1 MDNAKISFVFKI
13 PWHYREHIIYRLRV
27 GRVLATEKQYVQ
39 WFENETLHHVR
50 WLSQSNQVPPARIVL
65 VDDKTTADE
74 AYRLACAGT
83 SMLWHGDFHNA
94 RQLLQA
100 LTRRIEH
107 SEQRKISK
115 AANKRD
121 KSAGSPHSDKST
133 AESLV
138 TSKIIPNL
146 FHQQRQAQA
155 QRSRLLS
162 RLLLKLD
169 AGYVSQL
176 RRAPDVSAA
185 CIAAFGQLDEGMDES
200 CLLSFRDLQGA
211 LGAAG
216 WRAKGVPIEPLN
228 LSIFPHYGVFAPT
241 RHEYVQ
247 LLLDAPLPD
256 TCRVAFDIGTGTG
269 LLAIILAQRGI
280 KQIIA
285 TDLNPRAL
293 ACASENFARLELDA
307 VQLQQADLYPTD
319 APLAN
324 LLVCNPPW
332 LPAKPTSPLEYA
344 VYDANSAMLR
354 GFLQGAKQHL
364 AEQGE
369 VWLILSDLAE
379 HLQLRSRDQLL
390 NWFSD
395 ANLEVKY
402 RLDTQPKHGR
412 SQDETDPLFA
422 ARSAEI
428 TSLWCLVAFDN

>member
-1 MDNAKISFVFKI
+1 M
-13 PWHYREHIIYRLRV
+13 
-27 GRVLATEKQYVQ
+27 LATEIQYVQ
-39 WFENETLHHVR
+39 WHENETLHQAR
-50 WLSQSNQVPPARIVL
+50 WLSQSNHVPPARIVM

-83 SMLWHGDFHNA
+83 SMLWRGDFNNA

-100 LTRRIEH
+100 ITRRIDRANER
-107 SEQRKISK
+107 SEQRKINK
-115 AANKRD
+115 EANKEANKPA
-121 KSAGSPHSDKST
+121 KSAKST
-133 AESLV
+133 DEASAS
-138 TSKIIPNL
+138 SKDIPNL
-146 FHQQRQAQA
+146 FHQQRQVQS

-162 RLLLKLD
+162 RLLLELD

-185 CIAAFGQLDEGMDES
+185 CTAAFGELNES

-216 WRAKGVPIEPLN
+216 WRVKGVAIENLG

-247 LLLDAPLPD
+247 LLLDAPLPASYD
-256 TCRVAFDIGTGTG
+256 VAFDIGTGTG
-269 LLAIILAQRGI
+269 LLAIILAQRGV
-280 KQIIA
+280 KQVIA

-293 ACASENFARLELDA
+293 ACASDNLTRLDLPA

-332 LPAKPTSPLEYA
+332 LPAKPTSPLEFA
-344 VYDANSAMLR
+344 VYDANSTMLR

-379 HLQLRSRDQLL
+379 HLQLRSRDELL
-390 NWFSD
+390 GWF
-395 ANLEVKY
+395 ANAGLEVKY

-412 SQDETDPLFA
+412 SQDDTDPLFA
-422 ARSAEI
+422 ARNAEV
-428 TSLWCLVAFDN
+428 TSLWCLVPVNT

>member
-1 MDNAKISFVFKI
+1 
-13 PWHYREHIIYRLRV
+13 
-27 GRVLATEKQYVQ
+27 VLPTEKQYVQ
-39 WFENETLHHVR
+39 WHENETLRNAR

-65 VDDKTTADE
+65 VDDKTTADQ

-83 SMLWHGDFHNA
+83 SMLWDGDFHNA

-100 LTRRIEH
+100 LTRRIER
-107 SEQRKISK
+107 SEQRKTSK
-115 AANKRD
+115 AANKN
-121 KSAGSPHSDKST
+121 KSAEPT

-138 TSKIIPNL
+138 TSKMLPEVLSKQVPNL

-155 QRSRLLS
+155 QRSRVLS

-169 AGYVSQL
+169 TRYVSQL

-185 CIAAFGQLDEGMDES
+185 CTAAFGELDEP

-216 WRAKGVPIEPLN
+216 WRAKGVPIESLG
-228 LSIFPHYGVFAPT
+228 LSVFPHYGVFAPT

-247 LLLDAPLPD
+247 LLLDAPLPAVHD
-256 TCRVAFDIGTGTG
+256 VAFDIGTGTG
-269 LLAIILAQRGI
+269 LLAIILAQRGV
-280 KQIIA
+280 QQVIA

-293 ACASENFARLELDA
+293 ACASENFVRLESA
-307 VQLQQADLYPTD
+307 VQLQQADLYPTN

-324 LLVCNPPW
+324 LIVCNPPW

-354 GFLQGAKQHL
+354 GFLQGAKQRL
-364 AEQGE
+364 TEQGE

-379 HLQLRSRDQLL
+379 HLQLRTRDELL
-390 NWFSD
+390 GWFAD
-395 ANLEVKY
+395 AGLEVKY
-402 RLDTQPKHGR
+402 RLDTLNLAR
-412 SQDETDPLFA
+412 SQP
-422 ARSAEI
+422 RPY
-428 TSLWCLVAFDN
+428 

>member
-1 MDNAKISFVFKI
+1 M
-13 PWHYREHIIYRLRV
+13 
-27 GRVLATEKQYVQ
+27 LATEIQYVQ
-39 WFENETLHHVR
+39 WHENETLRQAR
-50 WLSQSNQVPPARIVL
+50 WLSQSNHVPPARIVV

-83 SMLWHGDFHNA
+83 SMLWRGDFNNA

-100 LTRRIEH
+100 ITRRIDRANER
-107 SEQRKISK
+107 SEQRKINK
-115 AANKRD
+115 ATN
-121 KSAGSPHSDKST
+121 KSAKSAKST
-133 AESLV
+133 DE
-138 TSKIIPNL
+138 TSASSKDIPNF
-146 FHQQRQAQA
+146 FHQQRQVQS

-162 RLLLKLD
+162 RLLLELD

-185 CIAAFGQLDEGMDES
+185 CTAAFGELNES
-200 CLLSFRDLQGA
+200 CLISFRDLQGA

-216 WRAKGVPIEPLN
+216 WRVKGVAIENLG

-247 LLLDAPLPD
+247 LLLDAPLPAVYD
-256 TCRVAFDIGTGTG
+256 VAFDIGTGTG
-269 LLAIILAQRGI
+269 LLAIILAQRGV
-280 KQIIA
+280 KQVIA

-293 ACASENFARLELDA
+293 ACASDNLTRLDLPA

-332 LPAKPTSPLEYA
+332 LPAKPTSPLEFA
-344 VYDANSAMLR
+344 VYDANSTMLR

-379 HLQLRSRDQLL
+379 HLQLRSRDELL
-390 NWFSD
+390 GWF
-395 ANLEVKY
+395 ANAGLEVKY

-412 SQDETDPLFA
+412 SQDDTDPLFA
-422 ARSAEI
+422 ARNAEV
-428 TSLWCLVAFDN
+428 TSLWCLVAVNT

>member
-1 MDNAKISFVFKI
+1 ML
-13 PWHYREHIIYRLRV
+13 P
-27 GRVLATEKQYVQ
+27 TEKQYVQ
-39 WFENETLHHVR
+39 WHENETLCNAR
-50 WLSQSNQVPPARIVL
+50 WLSESNQVPPARIVL

-100 LTRRIEH
+100 INRRIER

-115 AANKRD
+115 AANKN
-121 KSAGSPHSDKST
+121 KSAEPT
-133 AESLV
+133 AESSV
-138 TSKIIPNL
+138 TPKMIPEVLSKQLPNL

-155 QRSRLLS
+155 QRSRVLG

-169 AGYVSQL
+169 ARYVSQL

-185 CIAAFGQLDEGMDES
+185 CTAAFGQLDKAMDES

-216 WRAKGVPIEPLN
+216 WRAKGVPIENLG

-256 TCRVAFDIGTGTG
+256 TCDVALDIGTGTG
-269 LLAIILAQRGI
+269 LLAIILAQRGV
-280 KQIIA
+280 QQVIA

-293 ACASENFARLELDA
+293 ACASENFARLELSA
-307 VQLQQADLYPTD
+307 VQLQQADLFPTD

-324 LLVCNPPW
+324 LIVCNPPW
-332 LPAKPTSPLEYA
+332 LPAKPTSPLEHG

-379 HLQLRSRDQLL
+379 HLQLRTRDELL
-390 NWFSD
+390 GWFAD
-395 ANLEVKY
+395 ADLEVKY

-412 SQDETDPLFA
+412 SQDNTDPLFA

-428 TSLWCLVAFDN
+428 TSLWCLVPQS

>member
-1 MDNAKISFVFKI
+1 ML
-13 PWHYREHIIYRLRV
+13 P
-27 GRVLATEKQYVQ
+27 TEKQYVQ
-39 WFENETLHHVR
+39 WHENETLRHAR
-50 WLSQSNQVPPARIVL
+50 WLSQSNQVPPARIVS

-83 SMLWHGDFHNA
+83 SMLWYGDFHNA

-100 LTRRIEH
+100 INRRIER

-115 AANKRD
+115 AANKLN
-121 KSAGSPHSDKST
+121 KSAESPHSDKST

-138 TSKIIPNL
+138 IPNL

-155 QRSRLLS
+155 QRSRVLS
-162 RLLLKLD
+162 RLLLELD

-185 CIAAFGQLDEGMDES
+185 CTAAFGELDES

-216 WRAKGVPIEPLN
+216 WRAKGVPIESLG
-228 LSIFPHYGVFAPT
+228 LSVFPHYGVFAPT

-256 TCRVAFDIGTGTG
+256 ACDVAFDIGTGTG
-269 LLAIILAQRGI
+269 LLAIILAQRGV
-280 KQIIA
+280 QQVVA

-307 VQLQQADLYPTD
+307 VQLQQADLFPTD

-324 LLVCNPPW
+324 LIVCNPPW

-354 GFLQGAKQHL
+354 GFLQGAKPHL

-379 HLQLRSRDQLL
+379 HLQLRSRDELL
-390 NWFSD
+390 GWFAD
-395 ANLEVKY
+395 AGLEVKY

-412 SQDETDPLFA
+412 SQDTTDPLFA

-428 TSLWCLVAFDN
+428 TSLWCLVPFDN

>member
-1 MDNAKISFVFKI
+1 M
-13 PWHYREHIIYRLRV
+13 
-27 GRVLATEKQYVQ
+27 LATQKQYVQ
-39 WFENETLHHVR
+39 WQQNQILHQAR
-50 WLSQSNQVPPARIVL
+50 WLSQSNQLPPARIVL
-65 VDDKTTADE
+65 VDDKTSADE

-83 SMLWHGDFHNA
+83 SMLWCGDFQNA

-100 LTRRIEH
+100 LTRRIER
-107 SEQRKISK
+107 SELRKISK
-115 AANKRD
+115 AANKK
-121 KSAGSPHSDKST
+121 KSDTVT
-133 AESLV
+133 AEALV
-138 TSKIIPNL
+138 IPETSSKQLPNL

-155 QRSRLLS
+155 QRSRLLG
-162 RLLLKLD
+162 RLLLALD
-169 AGYVSQL
+169 ADYVSQL
-176 RRAPDVSAA
+176 RRAPDVSLA
-185 CIAAFGQLDEGMDES
+185 CTAAFGEMEEA
-200 CLLSFRDLQGA
+200 CVLSFRDLQGA
-211 LGAAG
+211 LGAAQ
-216 WRAKGVPIEPLN
+216 WRAKGVPIESLG

-256 TCRVAFDIGTGTG
+256 TCDVAFDIGTGTG
-269 LLAIILAQRGI
+269 LLAIILAQRGA
-280 KQIIA
+280 KQVIA

-293 ACASENFARLELDA
+293 ACASDNFERLALTTI
-307 VQLQQADLYPTD
+307 QLQQADLYPAD

-324 LLVCNPPW
+324 LIVCNPPW

-379 HLQLRSRDQLL
+379 HLQLRSREALL
-390 NWFSD
+390 GWFAD
-395 ANLEVKY
+395 AGLTVKY

-422 ARSAEI
+422 ARSSEI
-428 TSLWCLVAFDN
+428 TSLWCLVS